1 MAARNL
7 APTKTN
13 LLNLSHE
20 LKFAKQ
26 GYELLD
32 QKRNILVIELL
43 GLVDQATDFEKQVQR
58 ALALAYDGLEEAVL
72 SGGKL
77 QLLHVAGAVDIH
89 STIELRQRKVMG
101 VRLPVVETDFS
112 ENPPYYSPAGTSFR
126 VDQAIEGF
134 KDALKLMGRLA
145 ELKVSIFRLAR
156 EVRRTI
162 RKVNALERI
171 AIPELEETVKQ
182 IQERLEENEREM
194 FTLMKLVK
202 SRLERKE
209 LRQ

>member
-13 LLNLSHE
+13 LLNLSQE
-20 LKFAKQ
+20 LSFARQ

-43 GLVDQATDFEKQVQR
+43 GLVDQATDFEQQVHR
-58 ALALAYDGLEEAVL
+58 ALADAYSALEKAVL
-72 SGGKL
+72 AGGKL
-77 QLLHVAGAVDIH
+77 PLLHVAGAVDIGA
-89 STIELRQRKVMG
+89 SFELRNRKVMG
-101 VRLPVVETDFS
+101 VRLPVVDTDFR
-112 ENPPYYSPAGTSFR
+112 ENPPYYSPTETSFR
-126 VDQAIEGF
+126 VDHAIEGF
-134 KDALKLMGRLA
+134 KEALQRMGHLA
-145 ELKVSIFRLAR
+145 ELKVSIFRLAQ

-182 IQERLEENEREM
+182 IRERLEENEREM

-202 SRLERKE
+202 TRLEEKE
-209 LRQ
+209 